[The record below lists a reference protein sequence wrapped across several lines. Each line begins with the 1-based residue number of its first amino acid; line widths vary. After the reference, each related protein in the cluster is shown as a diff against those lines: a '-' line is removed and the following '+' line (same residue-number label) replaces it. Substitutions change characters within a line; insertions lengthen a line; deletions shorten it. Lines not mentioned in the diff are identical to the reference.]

1 MNLFLA
7 AVGSHRK
14 TIFETL
20 GSPQIFAA
28 QNPPLGGP
36 LWDWGPPKRQFC
48 TPGTPKNPFLEWGIP
63 AKKINFGLWGPPKDA
78 FFALLEFPKRPHFS
92 NTGSPIR
99 SNFTALG
106 SPLKN
111 PFLQHGVPQ
120 ESQFSL
126 LVSPKR
132 PFLAALGSPPKRSIF
147 AAFDAFLH
155 LPGDPILHSWDPP
168 QNLLFL
174 HHGVPQNT
182 QFAALQSPINLFW
195 RCGVP
200 QKTHFSSVGCPN
212 QPISPPG
219 DPIFHLRPPHEICR
233 FNIIESSKTSLSQPN
248 IPQ

>member
-1 MNLFLA
+1 MGSPKTPILHSWNPQKPIFR
-7 AVGSHRK
+7 VGDPCQK
-14 TIFETL
+14 DQFWTL
-20 GSPQIFAA
+20 GSP
-28 QNPPLGGP
+28 
-36 LWDWGPPKRQFC
+36 KRR
-48 TPGTPKNPFLEWGIP
+48 
-63 AKKINFGLWGPPKDA
+63 